1 MVVALAIVVVVVLL
15 GKQLFELFEIVI
27 FDVAKAWWA
36 VGLLAVNTGVAVFK
50 TCNNLFTFEAFTSGR
65 FGIPDYHTHSFRL
78 TGISVHLHTL
88 VFGTKAKT
96 VLLSLMKDEVVGE
109 VLDQFKVHFI
119 QAVYVELP
127 DTLMSVKLITCVLFI
142 ADLAHNFYFWALHF
156 YMIVELSSCQMLI
169 LIKIA
174 NVTTKFRA
182 MILGMSL

>member
-1 MVVALAIVVVVVLL
+1 
-15 GKQLFELFEIVI
+15 
-27 FDVAKAWWA
+27 
-36 VGLLAVNTGVAVFK
+36 
-50 TCNNLFTFEAFTSGR
+50 
-65 FGIPDYHTHSFRL
+65 
-78 TGISVHLHTL
+78 
-88 VFGTKAKT
+88 
-96 VLLSLMKDEVVGE
+96 MKDEVVGE

-174 NVTTKFRA
+174 YVTTKFRA